1 MALFPCRPESGG
13 VPYMIWELSTRM
25 YLCSICTYFSVE
37 QAFLVLLSD
46 VGNIY
51 YWCIIFVMPYQYDD
65 NIIESCYWDSMILVY
80 DKSLIWQKIALSSGL
95 SLATLCT
102 NSFKISLGYY
112 YKSAHCETPLLSLL
126 LF

>member
-1 MALFPCRPESGG
+1 
-13 VPYMIWELSTRM
+13 
-25 YLCSICTYFSVE
+25 
-37 QAFLVLLSD
+37 
-46 VGNIY
+46 
-51 YWCIIFVMPYQYDD
+51 MPYQYDD
-65 NIIESCYWDSMILVY
+65 NIIESCYWDSMIHVY

-102 NSFKISLGYY
+102 NFFKIFLGYY